1 MSHNKPAPANHI
13 ESVEQSMPD
22 ASDIPAEKKKK
33 LKKEDDDGED
43 YFWFLWM
50 YMCCI
55 VCYLIYTMD
64 IQPQIYSQTPADP
77 RSPGVDCIWS
87 YGLVLCCSPAY

>member
-1 MSHNKPAPANHI
+1 MKNPVGSSVISKNRSSVMSHNKPAPANHI

-43 YFWFLWM
+43 YF
-50 YMCCI
+50 
-55 VCYLIYTMD
+55 
-64 IQPQIYSQTPADP
+64 
-77 RSPGVDCIWS
+77 
-87 YGLVLCCSPAY
+87 